1 MRWLI
6 ATGSS
11 MESGAFQIHDELVRT
26 SLYKW
31 ASHRVVIQLKGRA
44 ADHGG
49 TVRAFWLLVGSAALG
64 LGLAI
69 VWSPSFV
76 DQTIGENG
84 ATTILGY
91 SVTATPITGVL
102 MAIGFAFVSG
112 LTGTFTACNVAG
124 LSAFAPL
131 SAARRPSLP
140 SAVRSLGWLAL
151 GTSVVA
157 GLYGAIGALV
167 GPTIP
172 QLSQA
177 LVGRFPIRLIQSMV
191 VFGILGL
198 VLVAMGLAALGKL
211 RIRVPESRGRYASA
225 RLVLIGGLIGAF
237 LIGRPFALF
246 VKIFEYAAET
256 HNPGLGG
263 LVFVLQ

>member
-26 SLYKW
+26 SLYKR

-44 ADHGG
+44 ADHRV

-64 LGLAI
+64 LGLAV

-124 LSAFAPL
+124 LSGIAPL
-131 SAARRPSLP
+131 SAGRRPSLP
-140 SAVRSLGWLAL
+140 SAPRSLGLPAL
-151 GTSVVA
+151 W
-157 GLYGAIGALV
+157 
-167 GPTIP
+167 P
-172 QLSQA
+172 
-177 LVGRFPIRLIQSMV
+177 R
-191 VFGILGL
+191 
-198 VLVAMGLAALGKL
+198 VL
-211 RIRVPESRGRYASA
+211 A
-225 RLVLIGGLIGAF
+225 RLF
-237 LIGRPFALF
+237 GR
-246 VKIFEYAAET
+246 
-256 HNPGLGG
+256 
-263 LVFVLQ
+263 

>member
-26 SLYKW
+26 SLYKR

-49 TVRAFWLLVGSAALG
+49 TVRAFWLLIGSVALG
-64 LGLAI
+64 LGLAV

-91 SVTATPITGVL
+91 SVTATPISGVL

-124 LSAFAPL
+124 LSAIAPL
-131 SAARRPSLP
+131 SAGPRPAPP
-140 SAVRSLGWLAL
+140 SAPWSPR
-151 GTSVVA
+151 
-157 GLYGAIGALV
+157 
-167 GPTIP
+167 
-172 QLSQA
+172 
-177 LVGRFPIRLIQSMV
+177 R
-191 VFGILGL
+191 LGL
-198 VLVAMGLAALGKL
+198 WPRGGSRLFWADAAPIWP
-211 RIRVPESRGRYASA
+211 RI
-225 RLVLIGGLIGAF
+225 
-237 LIGRPFALF
+237 
-246 VKIFEYAAET
+246 
-256 HNPGLGG
+256 
-263 LVFVLQ
+263 

>member
-26 SLYKW
+26 SLYKR
-31 ASHRVVIQLKGRA
+31 ASHRVVIQLKGRVA
-44 ADHGG
+44 HHGG
-49 TVRAFWLLVGSAALG
+49 TVRAFWLFIGSVALG
-64 LGLAI
+64 LGLAV

-124 LSAFAPL
+124 LSAIAPL
-131 SAARRPSLP
+131 SAGPRPSPP
-140 SAVRSLGWLAL
+140 SAGSSLRWL
-151 GTSVVA
+151 
-157 GLYGAIGALV
+157 
-167 GPTIP
+167 GPCP
-172 QLSQA
+172 
-177 LVGRFPIRLIQSMV
+177 R
-191 VFGILGL
+191 
-198 VLVAMGLAALGKL
+198 
-211 RIRVPESRGRYASA
+211 RVA
-225 RLVLIGGLIGAF
+225 RLFWAAPG
-237 LIGRPFALF
+237 PF
-246 VKIFEYAAET
+246 
-256 HNPGLGG
+256 GS
-263 LVFVLQ
+263 